1 MYVSTSCLSNKK
13 IHNPLHINAVPKYMM
28 PFLKGQCVGI
38 KAMQSHVISQI
49 VKSLLNIILQ
59 EFAEFIINKGRR
71 IAQSET

>member
-1 MYVSTSCLSNKK
+1 
-13 IHNPLHINAVPKYMM
+13 MM